1 MLPNKLMRMRSS
13 LLVAILAS
21 ILASMLASML
31 GLLAA
36 AQTPK
41 PTAPALPGEEYSGMY
56 SFLREGEFVQI
67 TVEAAGKVSGF
78 VSRYGDLES
87 DRGAFLDHFF
97 KTGKLDGNQL
107 TFTTD
112 VVHGVWFDFKG
123 VVTRGEGKTL
133 ADEGYYVV
141 QGTLTENKKDD
152 ANKTSAKSKEVT
164 LKLFPQDATPKV
176 EKRQ

>member
-1 MLPNKLMRMRSS
+1 MLPNRPMRMRSS
-13 LLVAILAS
+13 LVVA
-21 ILASMLASML
+21 MLALML
-31 GLLAA
+31 GLLAR

-41 PTAPALPGEEYSGMY
+41 STAPGEEYSGMY

-107 TFTTD
+107 TFSTD

-133 ADEGYYVV
+133 ADEGYYLLK
-141 QGTLTENKKDD
+141 GTLTENHTDD

-164 LKLFPQDATPKV
+164 LKLFPQDANPKV

>member
-1 MLPNKLMRMRSS
+1 MQPNKLTRMRSS
-13 LLVAILAS
+13 LAVA
-21 ILASMLASML
+21 MLALML
-31 GLLAA
+31 GLLAS

-41 PTAPALPGEEYSGMY
+41 PTAPASPGQEYSGMY

-67 TVEAAGKVSGF
+67 TVEAAGKVTGF

-107 TFTTD
+107 TFSTD

-123 VVTRGEGKTL
+123 VVTRGEAKTL
-133 ADEGYYVV
+133 ADDGYYVV